1 MLFGLE
7 KILAIPLGY
16 LLWLIYRLVGNYF
29 VAIFLLTLLV
39 RAATFPL
46 ALKSQKMQA
55 DRARLAPRLEQIR
68 KNMRRTRKSC
78 RKSRWLSMKRRAS
91 V

>member
-46 ALKSQKMQA
+46 ALNHRNAGGSRPA
-55 DRARLAPRLEQIR
+55 LRLERIQ
-68 KNMRRTRKSC
+68 KKYAQDKKKLQEKADGS
-78 RKSRWLSMKRRAS
+78 LKRRAS